1 MGLASGEALFFNQAR
16 SFTMRL
22 SVRSGLIAGACVVL
36 AAPLASI
43 AASGTLSVSAVV
55 LSASNCKFRP
65 GSGTLLDFGSIDP
78 SSGSSKTGSVTM
90 VVRCQGSAD
99 PATFV
104 LTAGDGLYST
114 GAALPRMRHVVNAAE
129 FLPYTL
135 NTPISGT
142 IPKGVDTNVVI
153 TGTTTPAQF
162 QNAIAGNFADTVV
175 LTLSP

>member
-1 MGLASGEALFFNQAR
+1 
-16 SFTMRL
+16 MRL
-22 SVRSGLIAGACVVL
+22 SARIGWIAGACAL
-36 AAPLASI
+36 FAAPLASI

-65 GSGTLLDFGSIDP
+65 GSGTLLDFGTIDP
-78 SSGSSKTGSVTM
+78 SSASNKTGSVTM

-99 PATFV
+99 PATFIV
-104 LTAGDGLYST
+104 TAGDGLYST
-114 GAALPRMRHVVNAAE
+114 GPALPRMRHTVNVVE

-162 QNAIAGNFADTVV
+162 QNAIAGTFADTVV

>member
-1 MGLASGEALFFNQAR
+1 
-16 SFTMRL
+16 MRL
-22 SVRSGLIAGACVVL
+22 SVSIRLMAAACVAV

-78 SSGSSKTGSVTM
+78 SSATNKTANVTM

-99 PATFV
+99 PATFII
-104 LTAGDGLYST
+104 TAGDGLYST
-114 GAALPRMRHVVNAAE
+114 GAALPRMRHAVNAAE

-135 NTPISGT
+135 NTPISRT
-142 IPKGVDTNVVI
+142 VAKGVDTNVVI